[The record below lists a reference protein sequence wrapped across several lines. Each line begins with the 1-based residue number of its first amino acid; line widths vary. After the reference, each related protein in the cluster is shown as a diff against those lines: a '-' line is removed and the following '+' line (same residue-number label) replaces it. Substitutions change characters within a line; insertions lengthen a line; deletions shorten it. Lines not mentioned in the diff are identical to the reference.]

1 MQRITEE
8 LKELVNVKYNDLIN
22 KTIKNRLGVEVKM
35 STDDYGRVTDSVK
48 TDVDK
53 KMRGNKILRRLFS
66 SANLYGYAYQ
76 VDNDPHIGIR
86 FNVGYRHHDYGSNG
100 HEMMTLFI
108 NKETGKVIVRY

>member
-1 MQRITEE
+1 MEKITEE

-48 TDVDK
+48 TDVNK

-76 VDNDPHIGIR
+76 VDDDPHIGIR
-86 FNVGYRHHDYGSNG
+86 FNVGYTHQGYGGNG
-100 HEMMTLFI
+100 HEMMTIFI